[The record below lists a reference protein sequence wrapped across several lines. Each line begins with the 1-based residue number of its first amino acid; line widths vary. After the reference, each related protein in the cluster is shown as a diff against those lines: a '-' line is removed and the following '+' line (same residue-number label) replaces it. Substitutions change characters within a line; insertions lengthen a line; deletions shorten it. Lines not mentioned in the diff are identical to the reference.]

1 MKLKTTKE
9 QKATGG
15 RKQIPFIKR
24 LKTVLGIVAGYFI
37 IILVVSVCVIN
48 NTPAKKSGSQ
58 SAYYASET
66 KTDPVQSKPQTGS
79 ESKTSVTET
88 DNEPLKSNLEADTW
102 YVYKPLDLLKFQNCV
117 IYDATAVGS
126 KSIVVQY
133 FSVCKKC
140 HVIEQNGEGLPQA
153 AAPGLNYPIK
163 KMYHCGK
170 CGETTVVRL
179 EIIQ

>member
-1 MKLKTTKE
+1 MKFKTTKE
-9 QKATGG
+9 TKSFAFI
-15 RKQIPFIKR
+15 RKHKTAFVFI
-24 LKTVLGIVAGYFI
+24 VGIFI
-37 IILVVSVCVIN
+37 IILVVSFCIQYEKP
-48 NTPAKKSGSQ
+48 TKTSGSQ
-58 SAYYASET
+58 GGY
-66 KTDPVQSKPQTGS
+66 PVANTNKEPAKSKPETSS
-79 ESKTSVTET
+79 ESKPSAAETDKTSV
-88 DNEPLKSNLEADTW
+88 KSNIEADTW

-163 KMYHCGK
+163 KMYHCDK

>member
-1 MKLKTTKE
+1 MKL
-9 QKATGG
+9 QKNNEAKAKGSG
-15 RKQIPFIKR
+15 SKS
-24 LKTVLGIVAGYFI
+24 LKTVLGIVAGFFI
-37 IILVVSVCVIN
+37 IILVVSICAIN
-48 NTPAKKSGSQ
+48 STPAKKSGSQ

-66 KTDPVQSKPQTGS
+66 KTDPVQSKPQTGL

-117 IYDATAVGS
+117 VISANAIGS
-126 KSIVVQY
+126 KAIWVQY
-133 FSVCKKC
+133 FSVCKEC
-140 HVIEQNGEGLPQA
+140 HMIEFNGEGLAHQA
-153 AAPGLNYPIK
+153 APELNYPIK